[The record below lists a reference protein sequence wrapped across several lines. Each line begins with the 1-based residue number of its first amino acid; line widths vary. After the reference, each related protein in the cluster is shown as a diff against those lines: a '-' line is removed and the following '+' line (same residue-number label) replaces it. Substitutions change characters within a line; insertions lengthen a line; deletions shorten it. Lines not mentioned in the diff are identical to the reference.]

1 MGSKNSKGNSYKWN
15 KLKPILKFEVLDFL
29 GEKRV
34 FLAKIKNERIINL
47 LKDYSKFI
55 CSLNESKLILNIN
68 YVDDETAKLLG
79 ISCKNIR
86 YLKDLKINYFEYR
99 GRFSQG
105 IKYIGKFI
113 ETLHNSLEYFTL
125 NLDTLDISKDNFYSF
140 SLSLAYLRSLKS
152 LSLEFTLTVFQ
163 SSWLGNLL
171 FYVCKSNNL
180 SSFRLSIAGNRSTL
194 DETTIDSFQSL
205 PLTIN
210 KLEFNLNGK
219 RINSSHLSRL
229 SLIIKERRSL
239 SFLSLDITEN
249 FVNDEGISNFASSL
263 GELKLLQELKLN
275 LSMKKSCNLGFE
287 NLTKSFKYLDLMK
300 SLFINFGEV
309 DLCDKNLDILGLS
322 LKSMKYLNKLDL
334 KFKFMKEENL
344 SFFLTNIGDLKYLKR
359 LNLNIDNHIKETF
372 SLSNLNK
379 CLKKLRS
386 LEQLHIDFNEI
397 LINEKTFNN
406 FIVNTSNLK
415 KLRYLTLKLY
425 CHHIKKENSIKIL
438 NSLNKIDCLEK
449 KTIIINKENFD

>member
-1 MGSKNSKGNSYKWN
+1 M
-15 KLKPILKFEVLDFL
+15 
-29 GEKRV
+29 
-34 FLAKIKNERIINL
+34 
-47 LKDYSKFI
+47 
-55 CSLNESKLILNIN
+55 
-68 YVDDETAKLLG
+68 
-79 ISCKNIR
+79 
-86 YLKDLKINYFEYR
+86 
-99 GRFSQG
+99 
-105 IKYIGKFI
+105 
-113 ETLHNSLEYFTL
+113 
-125 NLDTLDISKDNFYSF
+125 
-140 SLSLAYLRSLKS
+140 KS

-449 KTIIINKENFD
+449 KTIIINKENFY